1 MGLDITIKRIR
12 YKHFVETDTIE
23 DVYKNTNSKFV
34 AEFRNIWD
42 WVNKF
47 YPTDKED
54 ENGRF
59 YRFVTKSMVKEL
71 IEGNETER
79 LKTIVNEFDF
89 DKFIYTVEFD
99 Y

>member
-1 MGLDITIKRIR
+1 MGLDITIKRIS

-47 YPTDKED
+47 FPTDKED

-71 IEGNETER
+71 IGGNETEH
-79 LKTIVNEFDF
+79 LKRIVSQLHPP
-89 DKFIYTVEFD
+89 KGGCLSKG
-99 Y
+99 

>member
-1 MGLDITIKRIR
+1 
-12 YKHFVETDTIE
+12 
-23 DVYKNTNSKFV
+23 
-34 AEFRNIWD
+34 
-42 WVNKF
+42 
-47 YPTDKED
+47 
-54 ENGRF
+54 
-59 YRFVTKSMVKEL
+59 MVKEL